1 MVGVRDR
8 LAGELP
14 VAVVEL
20 PDGISKAQIRQRVA
34 QLGARYALASVY
46 CLEELGFSSVPM
58 TSLGKVRK
66 GELKEAVK
74 RIDAQ
79 PSWESRLMKKS
90 NSATQNTTV
99 PVSPR
104 KLAVGIQAQK
114 QGRERESRPNL
125 TAQLLRV
132 WEDLT
137 ACRVSPAATMAHF
150 ADSITILRYCDA
162 VFRSCGRPLY
172 LQDVVEHN
180 TIEQQARLLQ
190 RRESNAHWNHTLT
203 SELFSPTSADGI
215 EQSPPPNYTKVG
227 VMSEAANL
235 DPKIRKSTQ
244 SRSTRAKLL
253 WEDACSEIASL
264 DLDTFLIEDLVPV
277 RVALH
282 RMVDGQR
289 PQSYLVRTTF
299 RVRDA
304 SSRQIRRGIEKAL
317 RGRAMLRTALLRPSS
332 GGFYHVVLKSHE
344 QVLEQLIS
352 ELDAATEQDARTIW
366 QHDSPGTKAPLM
378 FHAKIIRVRQSKTTY
393 LSLAY
398 NHSVIDALSLWSW
411 HQELDLLIGDNAA
424 PTWTSTPYRLFAD
437 LFNQYR
443 NSVPAQDAV
452 AFHVRRLRGISL
464 LKTALWPQQRSPGWM
479 ISSDRDSKLAQTRA
493 EIRVQV
499 WKGEWEEGAQAF
511 RLSRLARIVCLPQLR
526 QLKEQGIEPS
536 LFAKAAVVLF
546 NVLTTGASHALFN
559 TWESGRSWP
568 FVPRWMEQAL
578 PPAMS
583 IDGPT
588 VQWML
593 NMVEVDPSE
602 QVSVFMRRMSD
613 EAHEMKQFEHAPW
626 EKIVKGLRDEG
637 GVAMDASFRQS
648 FVWDLSLGLGGQKRS
663 QSDQG
668 VFNRL
673 EPVERMDWA
682 DW

>member
-14 VAVVEL
+14 VAVVQL
-20 PDGISKAQIRQRVA
+20 PDGVSKAQIRQRAA

-46 CLEELGFSSVPM
+46 RLEELGFGSVPM

-66 GELKEAVK
+66 GRLREAVE

-79 PSWESRLMKKS
+79 PSWESPQRKTS
-90 NSATQNTTV
+90 PSTTQHTQV
-99 PVSPR
+99 PRSPR
-104 KLAVGIQAQK
+104 KVSATFQAK
-114 QGRERESRPNL
+114 KKAPERESRPNL
-125 TAQLLRV
+125 TAQLLHV

-137 ACRVSPAATMAHF
+137 ACRVSPAATMDHF

-162 VFRSCGRPLY
+162 VFRSCGRRLY

-190 RRESNAHWNHTLT
+190 RREPNAHRNHTLT
-203 SELFSPTSADGI
+203 TGVVSPTSADGI
-215 EQSPPPNYTKVG
+215 EQSPPPNYAEIG
-227 VMSEAANL
+227 IMSEAATL
-235 DPKIRKSTQ
+235 GPKLRKLTQ
-244 SRSTRAKLL
+244 RRSTRVNLL
-253 WEDACSEIASL
+253 WGEACSKIASL
-264 DLDTFLIEDLVPV
+264 GLDISLIEDVVPV
-277 RVALH
+277 RIALH

-289 PQSYLVRTTF
+289 PQSYFVRTTF
-299 RVRDA
+299 CVRDA
-304 SSRQIRRGIEKAL
+304 SGRQIRHGLEKTL

-332 GGFYHVVLKSHE
+332 GGFYHVVLRSDNQLLK
-344 QVLEQLIS
+344 QLIS
-352 ELDAATEQDARTIW
+352 EIDATSEQDARKIW
-366 QHDSPGTKAPLM
+366 QHDSPRTNAPLM
-378 FHAKIIRVRQSKTTY
+378 FHAKVIRVHRSNTTY
-393 LSLAY
+393 LSLSY

-411 HQELDLLIGDNAA
+411 HQELDLSIGDIAVPA
-424 PTWTSTPYRLFAD
+424 WTLTPYRLFAD
-437 LFNQYR
+437 LFSQYR

-479 ISSDRDSKLAQTRA
+479 ISSDRDSKLAQARA
-493 EIRVQV
+493 EIREQV
-499 WKGEWEEGAQAF
+499 WNGEWADRAQTF
-511 RLSRLARIVCLPQLR
+511 RLPRLARIVCLPQLR
-526 QLKEQGIEPS
+526 QLIEQGIDPS
-536 LFAKAAVVLF
+536 LFAKGAVVMF
-546 NVLTTGASHALFN
+546 NVLATGASHALFN

-568 FVPRWMEQAL
+568 FVPQWMEQAL

-602 QVSVFMRRMSD
+602 QLGVFMRRMSD
-613 EAHEMKQFEHAPW
+613 EAKEMKKFEHAPW
-626 EKIVKGLRDEG
+626 EKIIKGLRDEG
-637 GVAMDASFRQS
+637 DVAMDASFRQS

-668 VFNRL
+668 VFNCL